1 MPRLTVMQR
10 LREFW
15 IGRADLAP
23 VSLFRIVYGI
33 ELFNWFWQ
41 LGPNLSP
48 FFTDEGFMPRSELV
62 SFFGDRFSLL
72 MATGYLWQVAIFWAL
87 CLGVAV
93 MLTVG
98 WHTRLACVLAFIGVA
113 SFEWRN
119 PLLLDGSDIVFR
131 LIPFWLAFTNCG
143 DMYSLDASI
152 KRSRGELVRQFGPAL
167 PVRLLELQVGWIYLM
182 TGLEKMAGTLWK
194 NGTATYYA
202 LQLEHTFGRSWAYP
216 LATNELVVRVMTW
229 GTLIVEHLFLPLS
242 MIPTRVT
249 RLAAVVG
256 AALLHGGILTMM
268 NVGNF
273 PVIMLSTL
281 ILFLPAEWVRAFVG
295 AIDVRVHP
303 YIAPRLVG
311 LAAGISTDA
320 APPRVGTETPPRRSR
335 AALRAERMAS
345 RLRWRRPVAALAFV
359 ALAAFAFS
367 SALPSYL
374 AAYRPQGT
382 LAHVLNFASLDQRWD
397 MFSPDPAQA
406 DGWMLAPA
414 KLADGGTYDLL
425 TGGPVSTAPR
435 WSDPLYTRWV
445 KVFER
450 IANGAY
456 QDYRLEFG
464 RSFCRL
470 RNFHLRP
477 GQSALDTFD
486 LIYIERT
493 INPPGQ
499 APTLKEYRV
508 WSHKC

>member
-1 MPRLTVMQR
+1 VLKKRKLSPAGR

-23 VSLFRIVYGI
+23 VSLFRIVYGV

-41 LGPNLSP
+41 LYPNIP
-48 FFTDEGFMPRSELV
+48 AFFTDEGFMPRTLLV
-62 SFFGDRFSLL
+62 TEFPDRFSLIAG
-72 MATGYLWQVAIFWAL
+72 MGTWWQIDLFWAACLVVAI
-87 CLGVAV
+87 
-93 MLTVG
+93 MLTIG
-98 WHTRLACVLAFIGVA
+98 WHTRTACILAFLGVA

-131 LIPFWLAFTNCG
+131 LVPFWLALTNCG
-143 DMYSLDASI
+143 DLYSVDATRR
-152 KRSRGELVRQFGPAL
+152 KAQGEVVTETGPAL

-216 LATNELVVRVMTW
+216 LATNMIVVHVMSW
-229 GTLIVEHLFLPLS
+229 GTLVVELLFLPFS
-242 MIPTRVT
+242 MIPTRIT
-249 RLAAVVG
+249 RLIAVAG
-256 AALLHGGILTMM
+256 AAFLHGGILTMM

-281 ILFLPAEWVRAFVG
+281 ILFLPAEWIRSFVDTVQVRVGSRLSPRLAAAAAGTARREMRHMTVVPPRKVGIGQRREVRAGG
-295 AIDVRVHP
+295 AV
-303 YIAPRLVG
+303 LL
-311 LAAGISTDA
+311 LAVSA
-320 APPRVGTETPPRRSR
+320 V
-335 AALRAERMAS
+335 
-345 RLRWRRPVAALAFV
+345 
-359 ALAAFAFS
+359 AFA
-367 SALPSYL
+367 SALPSS
-374 AAYRPQGT
+374 AASYRPQGV
-382 LAHVLNFASLDQRWD
+382 LAQMLDFSSLDQRWD
-397 MFSPDPAQA
+397 MFSPDPAQT

-425 TGGPVSTAPR
+425 TGGPVSTGPR

-456 QDYRLEFG
+456 ADYRLEFG

-470 RNFHLRP
+470 RNFHLQP
-477 GQSALDTFD
+477 GQSALDTFE
-486 LIYIERT
+486 LVYVERT
-493 INPPGQ
+493 INPPGE
-499 APTLKEYRV
+499 APTLKEYPI
-508 WSHKC
+508 WSHQC